1 MKADGVGC
9 ARLRDRRSLL
19 IAAAL
24 AGSILL
30 LEVAGGIWSGSLAL
44 LADAGHVLTDLLAM
58 LMAYTALVLASRPA
72 DTRRTWGYHRFE
84 ILSALTNGM
93 LLLFMAGVILWAALQ
108 RLREPVAVA
117 SGGMLGVAVVGLL
130 ANLIGVLVLSRA
142 SGSLNVRGAL
152 WHLVGDT
159 LSSLGVILAAVAIRY
174 TGLNV
179 IDPALSVVIVAVI
192 VYGAVRLIREA
203 ADILLE
209 SAPSGLDRDA
219 VAAAIRD
226 LDGVLAVHDLHIW
239 SITTGMPALSGHVI
253 VPAASCAASDQLLT
267 RIKLLLGERFSIHHT
282 TIQVESES
290 FQEIGVLH

>member
-1 MKADGVGC
+1 MGEGPGC
-9 ARLRDRRSLL
+9 SRLRDRRSLL
-19 IAAAL
+19 IAAGL

-30 LEVAGGIWSGSLAL
+30 LEVAGGLWSGSLAL

-58 LMAYTALVLASRPA
+58 LMAYTALVLASRPP
-72 DTRRTWGYHRFE
+72 DTRRTFGYHRFE
-84 ILSALTNGM
+84 ILSALTNGL
-93 LLLFMAGVILWAALQ
+93 LLLFMAAVILWEAIQ

-117 SGGMLGVAVVGLL
+117 SGAMLVVAVVGLV
-130 ANLIGVLVLSRA
+130 ANLAGVLVLSRA
-142 SGSLNVRGAL
+142 SGSLNMRGAL

-159 LSSLGVILAAVAIRY
+159 LSSVGVILAAVAIRF
-174 TGLNV
+174 TGLDV
-179 IDPALSVVIVAVI
+179 LDPALSVVIAAVI

-219 VAAAIRD
+219 VAAAIRN

-253 VPAASCAASDQLLT
+253 VPVEDCSGSDEILT
-267 RIKLLLGERFSIHHT
+267 RIKVLLGERFSIHHT

>member
-1 MKADGVGC
+1 MGEGPGC
-9 ARLRDRRSLL
+9 SRLRDRRSLL
-19 IAAAL
+19 IAAGL

-30 LEVAGGIWSGSLAL
+30 LEVAGGLWSGSLAL

-58 LMAYTALVLASRPA
+58 LMAYTALVLASRPP
-72 DTRRTWGYHRFE
+72 DTRRTFGYHRFE
-84 ILSALTNGM
+84 ILSALTNG
-93 LLLFMAGVILWAALQ
+93 LLLMFMAAVIIWEAIQ

-117 SGGMLGVAVVGLL
+117 SGAMLVVAVVGLV
-130 ANLIGVLVLSRA
+130 ANLAGVLVLSRA
-142 SGSLNVRGAL
+142 SGSLNMRGAL

-159 LSSLGVILAAVAIRY
+159 LSSVGVILAAVAIRF
-174 TGLNV
+174 TGLDV
-179 IDPALSVVIVAVI
+179 LDPALSVVIAAVI

-219 VAAAIRD
+219 VAAAIRN

-253 VPAASCAASDQLLT
+253 VPVEDCSRSDEILT
-267 RIKLLLGERFSIHHT
+267 RIKVLLGERFSIHHT

>member
-1 MKADGVGC
+1 MGEGPGC
-9 ARLRDRRSLL
+9 SRLRDRRSLL
-19 IAAAL
+19 IAAGL

-30 LEVAGGIWSGSLAL
+30 LEVAGGLWSGSLAL

-58 LMAYTALVLASRPA
+58 LMAYTALVLASRPP
-72 DTRRTWGYHRFE
+72 DTRRTFGYHRFE
-84 ILSALTNGM
+84 ILSALTNGL
-93 LLLFMAGVILWAALQ
+93 LLLFMAAVILWEAIQ
-108 RLREPVAVA
+108 RLRDPVAVA
-117 SGGMLGVAVVGLL
+117 SGAMLVVAVVGLV
-130 ANLIGVLVLSRA
+130 ANLAGVLVLSRA
-142 SGSLNVRGAL
+142 SGSLNMRGAL

-159 LSSLGVILAAVAIRY
+159 LSSVGVILAAVAIRF
-174 TGLNV
+174 TGLDV
-179 IDPALSVVIVAVI
+179 LDPALSVVIAAVI

-219 VAAAIRD
+219 VAAAIRN

-253 VPAASCAASDQLLT
+253 VPVEDCSGSDEILT
-267 RIKLLLGERFSIHHT
+267 RIKVLLEERFSIHHT

>member
-1 MKADGVGC
+1 MGEGPGC
-9 ARLRDRRSLL
+9 SRLRDRRSLL
-19 IAAAL
+19 IAAGL

-30 LEVAGGIWSGSLAL
+30 LEVAGGLWSGSLAL

-58 LMAYTALVLASRPA
+58 LMAYTALVLASRPP
-72 DTRRTWGYHRFE
+72 DTRRTFGYHRFE
-84 ILSALTNGM
+84 ILSALTNG
-93 LLLFMAGVILWAALQ
+93 LLLMFMAAVIIWEAIQ

-117 SGGMLGVAVVGLL
+117 SGAMLVVAVVGLV
-130 ANLIGVLVLSRA
+130 ANLAGVLVLSRA
-142 SGSLNVRGAL
+142 SGSLNMRGAL

-159 LSSLGVILAAVAIRY
+159 LSSVGVILAAVAIRF
-174 TGLNV
+174 TGIDVL
-179 IDPALSVVIVAVI
+179 DPALSVVIAAVI

-219 VAAAIRD
+219 VAAAIRN

-253 VPAASCAASDQLLT
+253 VPVEACSGSDEILT
-267 RIKLLLGERFSIHHT
+267 RIKVLLGERFSIHHT

>member
-1 MKADGVGC
+1 MGEGPGC
-9 ARLRDRRSLL
+9 SRLRDRRSLL
-19 IAAAL
+19 IAAGL

-30 LEVAGGIWSGSLAL
+30 LEVAGGLWSGSLAL

-58 LMAYTALVLASRPA
+58 LMAYTALVLASRPP
-72 DTRRTWGYHRFE
+72 DTRRTFGYHRFE
-84 ILSALTNGM
+84 ILSALTNG
-93 LLLFMAGVILWAALQ
+93 LLLMFMAAVIIWEAIQ

-117 SGGMLGVAVVGLL
+117 SGAMLVVAVVGLV
-130 ANLIGVLVLSRA
+130 ANLAGVLVLSRA
-142 SGSLNVRGAL
+142 SGSLNMRGAL

-159 LSSLGVILAAVAIRY
+159 LSSVGVILAAVAIRF
-174 TGLNV
+174 TGLDV
-179 IDPALSVVIVAVI
+179 LDPALSVVIAAVI

-219 VAAAIRD
+219 VAAAIRN

-253 VPAASCAASDQLLT
+253 VPVEDCSGSDEILT
-267 RIKLLLGERFSIHHT
+267 RIKVLLGERFSIHHT